1 MTTAERSVSKRE
13 YKVMLG
19 ALKIIPMLL
28 ALCSMFNMLFDF
40 FGVDS
45 RFFSFISG
53 MSLLPLAFLYIASY
67 VFQFCAYHRI
77 FLHYIVA
84 NNALMAVDYYI
95 GIPVSNAVL
104 FMLYLLLI
112 GMFLFLVLYYHQKEK
127 CCRR

>member
-1 MTTAERSVSKRE
+1 MTTEERSVSKRE
-13 YKVMLG
+13 YKAMLC

-28 ALCSMFNMLFDF
+28 ALCSMLNMLFDF
-40 FGVDS
+40 FGIDS
-45 RFFSFISG
+45 RFFSFVSG
-53 MSLLPLAFLYIASY
+53 MSLLPLVFLYIASY
-67 VFQFCAYHRI
+67 VFQFCAYHRM